1 MSQATCF
8 PRFTHA
14 FHLVIL
20 LYLTA
25 IPVRAQTLQI
35 PSPADGSVA
44 YSGQTLNV
52 AITASGTFQYVAVLV
67 QGPLSSPQPLTAPP
81 YQFAIQVPS
90 TIASGRYGMTPTGIT
105 ASGQVVD
112 MDPIAIDIERA
123 DAPQKLTTQISALY
137 MDYIG
142 DRGNLIVY
150 GQFADGST
158 RRPDVLIPTRIFPRY
173 PYGRY
178 GRCERPG
185 NCRRAGESQYRN
197 HLLWDFHPGPRERPS
212 GRGRSQHFLAVPLEN
227 AAICRTDGIVP

>member
-35 PSPADGSVA
+35 TSPADGSVA

-158 RRPDVLIPTRIFPRY
+158 VDLTYSSLLAYSPDTPTVATVDANGLVTAVGP
-173 PYGRY
+173 GRANIVITY
-178 GRCERPG
+178 
-185 NCRRAGESQYRN
+185 
-197 HLLWDFHPGPRERPS
+197 S
-212 GRGRSQHFLAVPLEN
+212 GTSIQVPVD
-227 AAICRTDGIVP
+227 RKSV